1 MKPEPKGKGGNFDK
15 RPNPFTGTANRQ
27 AAQVSFTDIS
37 DIAEVLDVVIAA
49 GCAIMLGRTRD
60 GGALVLTILDGD
72 DRYRTYCADNTEL
85 QNAVNALLKMY
96 TD

>member
-1 MKPEPKGKGGNFDK
+1 MKPDAKGKGGNFDK
-15 RPNPFTGTANRQ
+15 RPNPFQNGLHIVAPQ
-27 AAQVSFTDIS
+27 ISFTDIS

-72 DRYRTYCADNTEL
+72 DRYRTYCANNSEL
-85 QNAVNALLKMY
+85 QNAIDAMLKMY
-96 TD
+96 KD